1 MAKVKTNAM
10 RILDKQKMPYEILT
24 YDANDGKID
33 GVTVAGKIGR
43 DTAQVYKTLVS
54 VGASKNLYVFV
65 IPVEEELDLKKAAKE
80 AGEKKVEMLPVKD
93 IQKFTGYIR
102 GGCSP
107 IGMKKNYPTFL
118 DESARELETIIVSA
132 GKIGF
137 QVELAPDQLIQATD
151 GEYANLVTVKRD

>member
-10 RILDKQKMPYEILT
+10 RILDTQKVPYEILT

-33 GVTVAGKIGR
+33 GVAVAGKIGR
-43 DTAQVYKTLVS
+43 DPAQVYKTLVA

-65 IPVEEELDLKKAAKE
+65 IPVEDELDMKRAAKE
-80 AGEKKVEMLPVKD
+80 AGEKNVEMLPVKD

-107 IGMKKNYPTFL
+107 IGMKKNYPMFL
-118 DESARELETIIVSA
+118 DASAEGTDKIIVSA

-137 QVELAPDQLIQATD
+137 QVELAPDDLLKAADGQFAQLT
-151 GEYANLVTVKRD
+151 K

>member
-10 RILDKQKMPYEILT
+10 RILDTQKVAYEILT

-33 GVTVAGKIGR
+33 GVAVAGKIGK
-43 DTAQVYKTLVS
+43 DPSQVYKTLVA
-54 VGASKNLYVFV
+54 VGASKSLYVFV
-65 IPVEEELDLKKAAKE
+65 IPVEAELDLKKAAKE
-80 AGEKKVEMLPVKD
+80 AGEKNVEMLPVKD

-107 IGMKKNYPTFL
+107 IGMKKNYPTIL
-118 DESARELETIIVSA
+118 DASAQDLETLIVSA

-137 QVELAPDQLIQATD
+137 QVELAPEELVKAAA
-151 GEYANLVTVKRD
+151 GKYAPIIKS

>member
-10 RILDKQKMPYEILT
+10 RILDTQKLPYETLS

-33 GVTVAGKIGR
+33 GVTVASKIGR
-43 DTAQVYKTLVS
+43 DAAQVYKTLVAF
-54 VGASKNLYVFV
+54 GASKNLYVFV
-65 IPVEEELDLKKAAKE
+65 IPVAAELDLKKAAKE

-107 IGMKKNYPTFL
+107 VGMKKNYPTFL
-118 DESARELETIIVSA
+118 DESAKELETIIVSA
-132 GKIGF
+132 GKIGY
-137 QVELAPDQLIQATD
+137 QVELSPENLLHASSGKYSNLI
-151 GEYANLVTVKRD
+151 K